1 MSVGDVYIMM
11 FYGRPV
17 KDNLTH
23 SAKIFTTIFSKY
35 SFSVP
40 LEIEFIQ
47 CLIIFGETSQGR
59 LNKPP

>member
-23 SAKIFTTIFSKY
+23 SAKFINITFSKY

-40 LEIEFIQ
+40 LGIQFIQ